1 MKKSYI
7 LIPVAVVALG
17 LVGFQS
23 KESVTIN
30 NYIETH
36 SFSGGGQAAFTGA
49 PGEQNCTACHVG
61 GTLDGSTEN
70 VLTVLDGFTPV
81 TSYVAGNSYTVSV
94 QMNSDPAKKG
104 FSATCLDGTLT
115 MAGTFTG
122 DGALGGTQDFTSG
135 GRHYVSHMATSNT
148 NTQTFW
154 AWTWDAPATD
164 VGDVT
169 FYVATNAANNNNAN
183 SGDMIYLS
191 THTINGTASVDE
203 TEMLDFAFEAGY
215 SISNNTVV
223 VDFNSVVSEEMFFN
237 LVDLNGRS
245 VYTKNLG
252 SAIIGSNQ
260 EEIQLPETLENGIY
274 VVNFFVG
281 NSAMSQNIMVQK

>member
-1 MKKSYI
+1 MKKNYI
-7 LIPVAVVALG
+7 SLPVAVAAIG
-17 LVGFQS
+17 LFAFQS
-23 KESVTIN
+23 KESVSIN
-30 NYIETH
+30 NFVKSH
-36 SFSGGGQAAFTGA
+36 LQSGGGQAALTGA
-49 PGEQNCTACHVG
+49 PGENNCTMCHVG

-81 TSYVAGNSYTVSV
+81 TSYVAGNSYTVSL
-94 QMNSDPAKKG
+94 QMNSDPVKKG

-115 MAGTFTG
+115 MAGSFTG
-122 DGALGGTQDFTSG
+122 DGGFGGTQDFASG
-135 GRHYVSHMATSNT
+135 GRDYVSHMLTSNT
-148 NTQTFW
+148 NSQTFW

-169 FYVATNAANNNNAN
+169 FYVASNAANDNGAN

-191 THTINGTASVDE
+191 THTINGTAGIE
-203 TEMLDFAFEAGY
+203 EGEQIDFAFEAGY
-215 SISNNTVV
+215 SVDANTVV

-245 VYTKNLG
+245 VFTYNPGT
-252 SAIIGSNQ
+252 SIIGQNH
-260 EEIQLPETLENGIY
+260 EEIKLPASIENGIY

-281 NSAMSQNIMVQK
+281 NAAMSQNVMVQK